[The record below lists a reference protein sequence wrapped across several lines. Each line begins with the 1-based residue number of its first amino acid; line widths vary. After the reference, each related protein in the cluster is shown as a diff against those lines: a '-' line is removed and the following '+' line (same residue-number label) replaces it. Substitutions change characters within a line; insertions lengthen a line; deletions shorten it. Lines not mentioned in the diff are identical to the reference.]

1 MKNILRIAR
10 PSNNLNQVALMYQQ
24 GFNFEVLSRFENHD
38 GFDGIILGHPHS
50 AYHLEFTHHR
60 GTIVDNAPTQDNL
73 LIWYVPNIT
82 NNQYLTDKLL
92 NAGFIHV
99 KSYNPYWD
107 LNGKT
112 FEDCDGYRIVLSLDD
127 WAK

>member
-24 GFNFEVLSRFENHD
+24 GFNFEVLSRFENHG

>member
-38 GFDGIILGHPHS
+38 GFDGVILGHPNAS
-50 AYHLEFTHHR
+50 YHLEFTHHR

>member
-1 MKNILRIAR
+1 MKSILRIAR
-10 PSNNLNQVALMYQQ
+10 PTNNLNKVALMYQQ
-24 GFNFEVLSRFENHD
+24 GFNFEVLSRFENHE
-38 GFDGIILGHPHS
+38 GFDGIILGHPRA

-60 GTIVDNAPTQDNL
+60 GTIVDNAPTKDNL

-82 NNQYLTDKLL
+82 NNQYLTEKLI
-92 NAGFIHV
+92 NAGFIQV

>member
-1 MKNILRIAR
+1 MKSILRIAR

-82 NNQYLTDKLL
+82 SNQYLTKKLIS
-92 NAGFIHV
+92 AGFIHV

-127 WAK
+127 WTK

>member
-73 LIWYVPNIT
+73 LIWYVPSIT